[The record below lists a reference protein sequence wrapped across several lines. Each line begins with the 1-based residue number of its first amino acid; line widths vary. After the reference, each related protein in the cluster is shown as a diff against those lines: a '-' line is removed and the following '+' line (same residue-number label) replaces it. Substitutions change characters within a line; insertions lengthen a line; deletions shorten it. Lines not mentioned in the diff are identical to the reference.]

1 MRIFITNDESY
12 TKKPRKDT
20 CYRDF
25 SLDNGRETKNKMS
38 WDKRASKGT
47 IGNRDKTIKL
57 SDSYTIK
64 WEDYSDKGFL

>member
-1 MRIFITNDESY
+1 
-12 TKKPRKDT
+12 
-20 CYRDF
+20 
-25 SLDNGRETKNKMS
+25 MS

-64 WEDYSDKGFL
+64 WEDYSDKGFKYLMNTIDNIE